1 VSECIKKSQT
11 KNVGKM
17 KASYNYLSATF
28 SVENIG
34 IETLTIHEMYKVR
47 GGGDDK
53 TEPKPGEVIPP
64 DED

>member
-1 VSECIKKSQT
+1 
-11 KNVGKM
+11 M

-28 SVENIG
+28 SVENFG
-34 IETLTIHEMYKVR
+34 IETLSIHEMLTVR

-53 TEPKPGEVIPP
+53 SVPKPGEVIPP